1 MREVQK
7 IACINNA
14 GFVLWFEALCDHRA
28 SRPSGSFPINQVG
41 VIDLGATP
49 FPTGIEIRLRVHAVL
64 GQTKAATE
72 RVVFRMN
79 GQTAVYEV
87 KGTTQHYSIK
97 LVGGP

>member
-14 GFVLWFEALCDHRA
+14 GFVLWFEALCGNRA
-28 SRPSGSFPINQVG
+28 SRPSRSFPINQVG

-49 FPTGIEIRLRVHAVL
+49 FQTAIEVRPRVHAVL
-64 GQTKAATE
+64 GQTQVATE
-72 RVVFRMN
+72 RVVFAMN

-87 KGTTQHYSIK
+87 QGTTQHYSIE